1 MHITFVKKIT
11 ADGEA
16 CRKCADVE
24 QRLRESGYWDS
35 IDTVLV
41 ADERKAD
48 SAGVHMAAAL
58 GVDKAPFFVVED
70 DAGSIAVHTIYF
82 KFVREVLER
91 LERQAPVYETAC
103 A

>member
-11 ADGEA
+11 SSGEA

-24 QRLRESGYWDS
+24 QRLRDGGYWDH
-35 IDTVLV
+35 IDTVLI

-48 SAGVHMAAAL
+48 SSGVHLAAAL
-58 GVDKAPFFVVED
+58 GVDRAPFFVVED
-70 DAGSIAVHTIYF
+70 DCGKIAVHTVYF
-82 KFVREVLER
+82 KFVQEVLEN
-91 LERQAPVYETAC
+91 LERRLPAYETAC